1 MSPPRRLQV
10 CTSRPDGFVCRG
22 SDTDG
27 EFKSWMRKCGMGFT
41 ANCLEAGPNQRLKK
55 ALGMQLSLQAI
66 HAIVLQSC
74 EEQSRQF
81 QAVGFSVRPD
91 FCGKNP
97 TYQIVK
103 NHQRGE
109 AVTGKFWTE
118 MWDSGTARGTDNGFS
133 DRYMYGVD
141 SIPKSWKGVNV
152 SIATDFGITMAQKMM
167 DFTEPKKGGKKGET
181 NQPFEQKTRPNVY
194 INYKA
199 WKAFVVDPEGFA
211 REELKGYKGWTVRD
225 ARRQLADP
233 AFLKQ
238 RKDTGVLTPGEVLQ
252 LHERDLLFH
261 QQSFVHVTANP
272 NVLSPLDARLHLTEE
287 WRFRLSVLLGH
298 VMVDQPVDFGA
309 YICHFC
315 PQFAKYGFCEHCII
329 VGTMQREGTQN
340 LMT

>member
-1 MSPPRRLQV
+1 
-10 CTSRPDGFVCRG
+10 
-22 SDTDG
+22 
-27 EFKSWMRKCGMGFT
+27 
-41 ANCLEAGPNQRLKK
+41 
-55 ALGMQLSLQAI
+55 
-66 HAIVLQSC
+66 
-74 EEQSRQF
+74 
-81 QAVGFSVRPD
+81 
-91 FCGKNP
+91 
-97 TYQIVK
+97 
-103 NHQRGE
+103 
-109 AVTGKFWTE
+109 
-118 MWDSGTARGTDNGFS
+118 
-133 DRYMYGVD
+133 
-141 SIPKSWKGVNV
+141 
-152 SIATDFGITMAQKMM
+152 MM

-199 WKAFVVDPEGFA
+199 WKAFVVDPERFA

-233 AFLKQ
+233 LFLKQ
-238 RKDTGVLTPGEVLQ
+238 RKETGILTPGEVLQ

-261 QQSFVHVTANP
+261 QQPFVHVTTNP
-272 NVLSPLDARLHLTEE
+272 NVLSPLNARLHLTEE